1 MEAQYAEGMAD
12 LSSQLIDNL
21 SSLQDIATEISETYT
36 NALELARDEIDK
48 TMSTLDS
55 FNSAME
61 SYIEIAGLQGRDF
74 FVIDGQKITNSFKG
88 LESLYEAQYDN
99 NLKRVLV
106 QKEYLDVLVEEEAYF
121 KAKINSGEELTD
133 LEKKQYASLREQIQD
148 TQDGLLSATQETLDG
163 LKTAYENTINGIAQD
178 LDSFMS
184 GSATSLE
191 HLADQ
196 YAYFQE
202 EQGRYV
208 STAKELFEV
217 SKLTRDIENSIAE
230 ASTNASKEAL
240 KALQEKINKQSELN
254 ELTEYDIQMNQLQ
267 YQLLLARIQLE
278 EAQNAKDTVRLTRDD
293 NGNYAYQYTA
303 D

>member
-48 TMSTLDS
+48 TMGTLDS

-121 KAKINSGEELTD
+121 KARINSGEELTD

-148 TQDGLLSATQETLDG
+148 TQDGLLSAT
-163 LKTAYENTINGIAQD
+163 
-178 LDSFMS
+178 
-184 GSATSLE
+184 
-191 HLADQ
+191 
-196 YAYFQE
+196 
-202 EQGRYV
+202 
-208 STAKELFEV
+208 
-217 SKLTRDIENSIAE
+217 
-230 ASTNASKEAL
+230 
-240 KALQEKINKQSELN
+240 
-254 ELTEYDIQMNQLQ
+254 
-267 YQLLLARIQLE
+267 
-278 EAQNAKDTVRLTRDD
+278 
-293 NGNYAYQYTA
+293 
-303 D
+303 